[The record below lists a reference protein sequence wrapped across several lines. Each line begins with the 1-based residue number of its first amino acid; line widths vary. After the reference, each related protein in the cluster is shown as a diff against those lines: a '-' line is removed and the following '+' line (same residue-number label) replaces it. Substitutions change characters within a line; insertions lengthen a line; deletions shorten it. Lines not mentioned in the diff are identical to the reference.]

1 MKTIKMADVKEGV
14 SPSTYI
20 RRVKDEEALKLVS
33 GGEWIF
39 TSKTSW
45 KQLVRD
51 ANKVANKEEKKTKKR
66 KKAKS
71 DN

>member
-1 MKTIKMADVKEGV
+1 MKTIQLADVREGV

-33 GGEWIF
+33 SGEWIF

-51 ANKVANKEEKKTKKR
+51 ANKTTDKEEKKGKKR
-66 KKAKS
+66 KKARR

>member
-1 MKTIKMADVKEGV
+1 MKTIQSADVREGV

-33 GGEWIF
+33 SGEWIF

-51 ANKVANKEEKKTKKR
+51 ANKTTDKEEKKGKKR
-66 KKAKS
+66 KKAKR

>member
-1 MKTIKMADVKEGV
+1 MKTIQMAEVVDGA

-33 GGEWIF
+33 SGEWIF

-51 ANKVANKEEKKTKKR
+51 VSKSSDKKEKKTKKR

-71 DN
+71 GD

>member
-1 MKTIKMADVKEGV
+1 MTEVVDGT

-20 RRVKDEEALKLVS
+20 RRVKDEEAFKLVS
-33 GGEWIF
+33 SGEWIF

-51 ANKVANKEEKKTKKR
+51 VSKSSDKKEKKTKKR
-66 KKAKS
+66 KRANR
-71 DN
+71 DD

>member
-1 MKTIKMADVKEGV
+1 MKTIQMAEVVDGAN
-14 SPSTYI
+14 PSTYI

-33 GGEWIF
+33 SGEWIF

-51 ANKVANKEEKKTKKR
+51 VNNTTNKEEKKNKKR
-66 KKAKS
+66 KKAKR

>member
-1 MKTIKMADVKEGV
+1 MKTIQMAEVVDGA

-20 RRVKDEEALKLVS
+20 RRVKDEEAFKLVS
-33 GGEWIF
+33 SGEWIF

-51 ANKVANKEEKKTKKR
+51 VSKSSDKKENKTKKR
-66 KKAKS
+66 KKAKRV
-71 DN
+71 D

>member
-1 MKTIKMADVKEGV
+1 MKTIQLADVRESV

-33 GGEWIF
+33 SGEWIF

-51 ANKVANKEEKKTKKR
+51 ANKTTDKEEKKGKKR
-66 KKAKS
+66 KKAKR

>member
-1 MKTIKMADVKEGV
+1 MKTIQMAEVVDGA

-33 GGEWIF
+33 SGEWIF
-39 TSKTSW
+39 TSKSSW

-51 ANKVANKEEKKTKKR
+51 VSKSSDKKENKTKKR
-66 KKAKS
+66 KKAKRV
-71 DN
+71 D

>member
-1 MKTIKMADVKEGV
+1 MADVKEGV

-39 TSKTSW
+39 ASKTSW

-51 ANKVANKEEKKTKKR
+51 ANKTTNKEEKKTKKG
-66 KKAKS
+66 KKAKR

>member
-1 MKTIKMADVKEGV
+1 MKTIQMADVKEGV

-45 KQLVRD
+45 NQLVRD
-51 ANKVANKEEKKTKKR
+51 ANKTTNKEKK
-66 KKAKS
+66 
-71 DN
+71 NQEEEEG

>member
-1 MKTIKMADVKEGV
+1 MKTIQMAEVVDGA

-33 GGEWIF
+33 SGEWIF
-39 TSKTSW
+39 TSKSSW

-51 ANKVANKEEKKTKKR
+51 VSKSSDKKETQTKKR
-66 KKAKS
+66 TKAKRV
-71 DN
+71 D

>member
-1 MKTIKMADVKEGV
+1 MKTIQLADVREGV

-33 GGEWIF
+33 SGEWIF

-51 ANKVANKEEKKTKKR
+51 ANKTTDKEEKKGKKR
-66 KKAKS
+66 KKAKR

>member
-1 MKTIKMADVKEGV
+1 MKTIQLADVREGV

-33 GGEWIF
+33 SGEWIF

-51 ANKVANKEEKKTKKR
+51 ANKATDKEEKKGKKR
-66 KKAKS
+66 KKAKR

>member
-1 MKTIKMADVKEGV
+1 MKTIQMAEVVDGA

-33 GGEWIF
+33 SGEWIF

-51 ANKVANKEEKKTKKR
+51 VSKSSDKKENKTKKR
-66 KKAKS
+66 KKAKRV
-71 DN
+71 D

>member
-1 MKTIKMADVKEGV
+1 MKTIQLADVREDV

-33 GGEWIF
+33 SGEWIF

-51 ANKVANKEEKKTKKR
+51 ANKTTDKEEKKGKKR
-66 KKAKS
+66 KKAKR